1 MGRTSDSKERLMAAA
16 VVLIWEG
23 SYGGVTIDDICTKA
37 GVQKGSCY
45 HFFKSK
51 ADLASAALE
60 SAWQDEIK
68 PKMDAL
74 FSASKTP
81 LERLNAFLESIYHGQ
96 VKIKADHG
104 KVLGC
109 PICTVGSEM
118 STQEAEVN
126 AKVREIITH
135 KRRYITSALRD
146 AVADGSIDPCDPVQ
160 MTIAL
165 TGMID
170 GVVAEARI
178 MNDPETLRV
187 LPAMGLALLSAKK
200 PIKTPVLA

>member
-1 MGRTSDSKERLMAAA
+1 MAAA

-23 SYGGVTIDDICTKA
+23 SYGSVSIDDICAKA

-60 SAWQDEIK
+60 TAWQEEIK
-68 PKMDAL
+68 PKMDAI

-81 LERLNAFLESIYHGQ
+81 LSRLTEYLESVYHGQ
-96 VKIKADHG
+96 FKIKAEHG

-109 PICTVGSEM
+109 PVCTVGSEM
-118 STQEAEVN
+118 STQEAAVN
-126 AKVREIITH
+126 AKVREIITR
-135 KRRYITSALRD
+135 KRRYIESALRD
-146 AVADGSIDPCDPVQ
+146 AVADGSIEPCDPTQ

-165 TGMID
+165 TGMMD
-170 GVVAEARI
+170 GVLAEARV
-178 MNDPETLRV
+178 MNDPETLRI
-187 LPAMGLALLSAKK
+187 LPAMGLALLSSQK
-200 PIKTPVLA
+200 PVKAAVSA